1 MPRYGI
7 RTIRLT
13 FQEIG
18 ARSNVDPNG
27 TFTIS
32 GNTFDSLKEI
42 SVVYFRAG
50 YTPTDY
56 LTDADYT
63 TRFQIEATRAI
74 KCPSIP
80 LQLAGSKKIQE
91 YITHGSE
98 LEDLLGSIGS
108 EELWSLNSN
117 AVALIRSTWMEMWGL
132 DAEGGVQKAFERASA
147 TVLKPQREGGGNN
160 VYRDQ
165 IPAFLKSLPPPER
178 EAWIGME
185 LINVPEMKN
194 LMVKAGAGNAI
205 LSSTVSEL
213 GVFGWSLFSDRKEI
227 IDSGA
232 GGWLLRTKGKESD
245 EGGVAVGISVLD
257 SPLLY

>member
-1 MPRYGI
+1 MTRHGI

-13 FQEIG
+13 LQEI
-18 ARSNVDPNG
+18 AVRCSVDQDG
-27 TFTIS
+27 TLKIS
-32 GNTFDSLKEI
+32 GSTFDTLIEV

-50 YTPTDY
+50 YTPMDY
-56 LTDADYT
+56 LTDADYA

-91 YITHGSE
+91 YISHGTH
-98 LEDLLGSIGS
+98 LEDLLRSVGS
-108 EELWSLNSN
+108 EELWSLNAN
-117 AVALIRSTWMEMWGL
+117 AVALIRATWMEMWGL
-132 DAEGGVQKAFERASA
+132 DAEGGVQKALERANA

-160 VYRDQ
+160 VYRNQ
-165 IPAFLKSLPPPER
+165 IPAFLESLPTTER

-194 LMVKAGAGNAI
+194 LMVKAGSGSAI
-205 LSSTVSEL
+205 VSSTVSEL
-213 GVFGWSLFSDRKEI
+213 GVFGWSLFSDHHEI
-227 IDSGA
+227 VDSGA